1 MRELA
6 ERALPTLNLS
16 GPSSQVANNW
26 KKWKRSLE
34 YYAEGKGLDNTRKK
48 TSQLLHYAGM
58 EVQNTFEDL
67 VDPDPAGDQ
76 DPYAICIRKLDHHF
90 RSDENIPFERHVSRQ
105 LAPTDGESVDK
116 FVVRLRRQARYCN
129 FGDSLDD
136 NLRDRLI
143 EKLPDIELK
152 KKVLETR
159 NITLAQVL
167 EKTRASEAAG
177 QQVKHMAGVS
187 DLNAVG
193 RKEDKTNDQ
202 SAKTCFSCGKAG
214 HFSQDPCCPA
224 KGRKCS
230 SCSMYGHF
238 AVCGRNLDQTAS
250 EMGRGLCP
258 KNTSGN
264 RKAFRRQSNQVEV
277 AGSSQEEENPAFAFT
292 VMEENEEGVCKVSTA
307 RHLPTM
313 NVSID
318 GIVQEVLIDSGS
330 VSNLMGEDDF

>member
-1 MRELA
+1 MA
-6 ERALPTLNLS
+6 ERALPTLDLS
-16 GPSSQVANNW
+16 GSSSQVANNW
-26 KKWKRSLE
+26 KKWKRAFE

-58 EVQNTFEDL
+58 EVQDIFVDL
-67 VDPDPAGDQ
+67 EDPDPAGDE
-76 DPYAICIRKLDHHF
+76 DPYAVCIRKLDHHF
-90 RSDENIPFERHVSRQ
+90 RSDENIPFERHVFRQ

-129 FGDSLDD
+129 FDNDD
-136 NLRDRLI
+136 NLRDQLI
-143 EKLPDIELK
+143 EKLHDIELK
-152 KKVLETR
+152 KKLLETR
-159 NITLAQVL
+159 NIALAQVL
-167 EKTRASEAAG
+167 DKTRASEAAG

-187 DLNAVG
+187 GVNAVG

-214 HFSQDPCCPA
+214 HFSRDPCCPA

-238 AVCGRNLDQTAS
+238 AVCCRNLDRTAP
-250 EMGRGLCP
+250 EAGRGLRP

-264 RKAFRRQSNQVEV
+264 RKAFRRQTNQVEDYV
-277 AGSSQEEENPAFAFT
+277 ADSSQEEEENPAIAFT
-292 VMEENEEGVCKVSTA
+292 VMEGNEGVSKVSTA
-307 RHLPTM
+307 RHVPTM

-330 VSNLMGEDDF
+330 VSNLMGGR